1 MDTETK
7 PSKIHPLTAAAAI
20 AVILVSITGVAAMTG
35 ILPGFNKTPDA
46 EVVGNAATGTDL
58 NADVPASQPA
68 GMPLNQAANQ
78 APTESSTPVKKTS
91 TRKYAPSA
99 GNVASYSQQDAQQQ
113 QQQQAPMPSAP
124 MAPPPC
130 PDCGVVESVRSLRQQ
145 APVSGLGAAA
155 GAVLGGVLGHQVGG
169 GNGRT
174 LATIAGAVGGGF
186 AGNAVEDNVKTK
198 TSYEVLVRMED
209 GSRQRFMMDVQRWR
223 SGDQV
228 RVQGGELVSR
238 QQ

>member
-78 APTESSTPVKKTS
+78 APTESST
-91 TRKYAPSA
+91 PSA

>member
-35 ILPGFNKTPDA
+35 ILPGFNKTPEA
-46 EVVGNAATGTDL
+46 EVASSPATGTDL
-58 NADVPASQPA
+58 NADVPASQSA
-68 GMPLNQAANQ
+68 STPLNQSASQ
-78 APTESSTPVKKTS
+78 ASTESSAPVKKSS
-91 TRKYAPSA
+91 TKKYAPSA
-99 GNVASYSQQDAQQQ
+99 GSVANYSQQDTQQR
-113 QQQQAPMPSAP
+113 QAPMPSTP
-124 MAPPPC
+124 IAPPAC
-130 PDCGVVESVRSLRQQ
+130 PNCGVVESVRSLRQQ
-145 APVSGLGAAA
+145 AAPASGLGAAA

-209 GSRQRFMMDVQRWR
+209 GSRQRFVMDAQRWR

-228 RVQGGELVSR
+228 RVEGGDLISR